1 MDNVSLCYSYASC
14 GDTDYWSDGPAK
26 DCMERGG
33 YFHNHKCTC
42 DLGLLCYKCGNGI
55 VEDPHEECD
64 DGNLENGD
72 GCNSKC
78 SMEAV
83 VTVATVFTGTTTI
96 IILSICLALAA
107 VIVPVV
113 IIKILQ

>member
-1 MDNVSLCYSYASC
+1 MP
-14 GDTDYWSDGPAK
+14 G
-26 DCMERGG
+26 M
-33 YFHNHKCTC
+33 
-42 DLGLLCYKCGNGI
+42 LCYKCGNGI
-55 VEDPHEECD
+55 VEDSHEECD

-83 VTVATVFTGTTTI
+83 ATVYAGTTTI
-96 IILSICLALAA
+96 VIILSICLALAA

>member
-1 MDNVSLCYSYASC
+1 M
-14 GDTDYWSDGPAK
+14 
-26 DCMERGG
+26 
-33 YFHNHKCTC
+33 
-42 DLGLLCYKCGNGI
+42 LCYKCGNGI
-55 VEDPHEECD
+55 VEDSHEECD

-78 SMEAV
+78 ATEA
-83 VTVATVFTGTTTI
+83 VATVYAGTTTI
-96 IILSICLALAA
+96 IIIILSFCLALAA